1 MLDNKTDKSLP
12 NLFSDLTRETIDLMR
27 QEAALARAEIAEKV
41 DQAQSAVGS
50 MAVGAAIAMAGL
62 VILLLAATTGLAMVL
77 PPDLAP
83 WLAPLIVGLVATLIG
98 YALMQSGRSGLKA
111 GKLVPRK
118 TIDSLSR
125 DKALVQEKL

>member
-41 DQAQSAVGS
+41 DRAQSAVGS

-77 PPDLAP
+77 PPELAP

-98 YALMQSGRSGLKA
+98 YGLMQSGRSGLKA